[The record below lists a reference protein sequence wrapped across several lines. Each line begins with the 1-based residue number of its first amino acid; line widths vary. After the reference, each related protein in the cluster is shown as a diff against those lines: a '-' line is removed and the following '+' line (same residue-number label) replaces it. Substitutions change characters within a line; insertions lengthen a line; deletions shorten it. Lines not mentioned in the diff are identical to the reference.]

1 MVMNFIVT
9 TADKEAVLMGAKVVI
24 FYITSDYCLLP
35 QSSCCVELSYHATQ
49 WYLRRLFLVGNSF
62 PQEVF

>member
-1 MVMNFIVT
+1 MNFIVT

-49 WYLRRLFLVGNSF
+49 
-62 PQEVF
+62 